1 MLSDDFPVFHI
12 DLDCDF
18 ESSDNLF
25 PPFKQPPSSSK
36 KQAPKTKLEQNETTT
51 IFSAIGERKDNLD
64 RVIPSLFSVSSSEGN
79 PSHLWLSST
88 GIAIHNLSTISKPN
102 SSTNWSATPSCFR
115 NPLPHSPKVPLSL
128 PSLLRNREISYRKI
142 LEGKHCPSCHHHQR

>member
-36 KQAPKTKLEQNETTT
+36 KQTPKTKLEQNETTT

-64 RVIPSLFSVSSSEGN
+64 RVIPSLFSVSSSIDN

-88 GIAIHNLSTISKPN
+88 GIVIHNLSTISKLN
-102 SSTNWSATPSCFR
+102 SSTNWSVILSCFL
-115 NPLPHSPKVPLSL
+115 NPLLLSPKVPLSL
-128 PSLLRNREISYRKI
+128 PSILRNLEISCRKI
-142 LEGKHCPSCHHHQR
+142 LERKHCPNCHHHQR